1 MKLTNIL
8 LPLML
13 LVSQASIAAIKVTG
27 NPHQALSETPD
38 RSTGLDEIIV
48 VWDTST
54 ATATYR
60 ASSPSSRPVWYR
72 YGNLGGGYAEP
83 IGNVSYNGAESSISL
98 GADDAG
104 YIVEDGSN
112 RYYFWVVNYS
122 RHYMELAD
130 AVPGPEQ
137 DCDRAS
143 IIVSGK
149 ADKIMYYTING
160 RGLELDRDIK
170 VNYNTLEFDGDSFS
184 YRQVAT
190 TTSVADITGTLRV
203 PSPLCDTR
211 FEISGDRFLRAWGL
225 EESVT
230 SPTLTAKAVRCE
242 TTAVQETRESSN
254 EKKADGGGDGSL
266 GGSAP
271 CDITFT
277 AAATDAAIFTEWQF
291 STTSEFDDITMRVNQ
306 LEARQVFREEGT
318 TYVRFMCANSAGD
331 CESYG
336 PTYTINIGASILE
349 CPNAFSP
356 GASEGVNDE
365 WKVSYKSIIDFD
377 CHIFNRWGTELCS
390 FTDPSLGWDGKY
402 NGKVVP
408 AGVYFY
414 VIKAKG
420 ADGKEYKLSGD
431 INVINYK

>member
-1 MKLTNIL
+1 MKLTHIL
-8 LPLML
+8 AAVLMMT
-13 LVSQASIAAIKVTG
+13 ATTATAAISVTG
-27 NPHQALSETPD
+27 NPYPAQTETPD

-72 YGNLGGGYAEP
+72 YSNLGGGYAEQ
-83 IGNVSYNGAESSISL
+83 ISGVTYNGAESSVAL
-98 GADDAG
+98 GNDDAG
-104 YIVEDGSN
+104 YIVEDGTD

-122 RHYMELAD
+122 RHYLELETAT
-130 AVPGPEQ
+130 PGPEQ
-137 DCDRAS
+137 DCDRAA
-143 IIVSGK
+143 IVVSGK

-170 VNYNTLEFDGDSFS
+170 VTYNTLEFDEENFG
-184 YRQVAT
+184 YRQVETIA
-190 TTSVADITGTLRV
+190 SVADFASTIHV
-203 PSPLCDTR
+203 PAPLCDTQ
-211 FEISGDRFLRAWGL
+211 FEISGDRFLRIWGM
-225 EESVT
+225 EQSVT
-230 SPTLTAKAVRCE
+230 TQTVAA
-242 TTAVQETRESSN
+242 TAVQCETKAVQQVRESSN
-254 EKKADGGGDGSL
+254 EKKNESADGQL

-277 AAATDAAIFTEWQF
+277 AAVSDGAIFNEWQF
-291 STTSEFDDITMRVNQ
+291 SSTPEFDDITMRVNQ
-306 LEARQVFREEGT
+306 LETQHVFREEGT
-318 TYVRFMCANSAGD
+318 QYIRFMCADASGK

-336 PTYTINIGASILE
+336 PTYTVNIGTSVLE

-365 WKVSYKSIIDFD
+365 WKVSYKSIIDFE
-377 CHIFNRWGTELCS
+377 CHIFNRWGTKMCS
-390 FTDPSLGWDGKY
+390 FTDPSQGWDGKY